1 MLIDNES
8 RMSRS
13 GLLIGVGLLAL
24 ATAALGSTEPR
35 TEPST
40 ARGKIAVYDNT
51 RTVVIVSAATGRV
64 VSKIQ
69 SDSIAGTGD
78 LSPDGSWIAV
88 ETYPNPKGL
97 VVQPLAGGRVRTV
110 ARCSANWCPGWPS
123 WDGTGSQL
131 AYQQGP
137 FIYIV
142 FANGLGRTRVIRGET
157 PDWS

>member
-69 SDSIAGTGD
+69 SDSIAGTGSPGRLLD
-78 LSPDGSWIAV
+78 QSAGALESTLSLHAAV
-88 ETYPNPKGL
+88 
-97 VVQPLAGGRVRTV
+97 A
-110 ARCSANWCPGWPS
+110 
-123 WDGTGSQL
+123 
-131 AYQQGP
+131 
-137 FIYIV
+137 
-142 FANGLGRTRVIRGET
+142 
-157 PDWS
+157 